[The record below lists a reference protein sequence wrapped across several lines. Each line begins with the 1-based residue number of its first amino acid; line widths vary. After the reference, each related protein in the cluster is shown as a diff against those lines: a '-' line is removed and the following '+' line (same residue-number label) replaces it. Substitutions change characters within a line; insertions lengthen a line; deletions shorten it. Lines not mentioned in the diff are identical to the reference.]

1 MMTRHFFE
9 LTGEVLMD
17 LLARKIRQDPLI
29 ITVLELSS
37 WIVIQNNAGKINR
50 GIGMINRELNFAY

>member
-37 WIVIQNNAGKINR
+37 WIVIQNDAGKINR

>member
-29 ITVLELSS
+29 IMVLELSS
-37 WIVIQNNAGKINR
+37 
-50 GIGMINRELNFAY
+50 